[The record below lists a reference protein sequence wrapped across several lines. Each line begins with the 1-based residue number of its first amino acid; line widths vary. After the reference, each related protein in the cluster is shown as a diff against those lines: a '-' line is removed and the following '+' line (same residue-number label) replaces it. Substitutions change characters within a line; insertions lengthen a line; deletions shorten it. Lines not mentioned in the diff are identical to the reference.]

1 MTLKIAA
8 IQVRTSDSRNENL
21 NEARSLIELAVREGA
36 QIVVMPEIFSAPFV
50 SGEVNFEYF
59 KWAERLDGPTN
70 TMMAQLSQ
78 THGVTI
84 VSSFFEQSDISG
96 VYFNT
101 AVTFHMGEPVSTY
114 RKSHLPFS
122 NAFPEK
128 FYFRAGGEPPRVARC
143 GDVSV
148 GTIICYERHFP
159 ELGRLVALAGGEVM
173 AVPVACA
180 SVPTREIFQIELR
193 AQAIFNEL
201 FVICAN
207 RVGLESDKLYYG
219 TSAIYG
225 PDGSILAQ
233 GSTDS
238 AEVVLAEVNIDEVR
252 SRRQVL
258 PFLRDRRP
266 DLYGGLIADLN

>member
-1 MTLKIAA
+1 MTFKIAA
-8 IQVRTSDSRNENL
+8 IQVRASNSRDENL
-21 NEARSLIELAVREGA
+21 NEARKLVELAVREGA
-36 QIVVMPEIFSAPFV
+36 RIVVMPEIFSAPFV
-50 SGEVNFEYF
+50 SGDVNFEYF

-70 TMMAQLSQ
+70 TMIAELSRA
-78 THGVTI
+78 HGATI
-84 VSSFFEQSDISG
+84 VSSVFEQSEVSG

-101 AVTFHMGEPVSTY
+101 AVTFHTGEPVSVY

-128 FYFRAGGEPPRVARC
+128 FYFRAGGEPPRVAKC

-180 SVPTREIFQIELR
+180 GLPTREIFQIELR

-201 FVICAN
+201 FVACAN
-207 RVGLESDKLYYG
+207 RVGLEGGKQYYG

-238 AEVVLAEVNIDEVR
+238 AEVIIAEVNIDEVR

-258 PFLRDRRP
+258 PFFRDRRP
-266 DLYGGLIADLN
+266 DLYGGLVKDFK